1 MDGELNKQIEKR
13 RLSMRKFLS
22 MLLIL
27 VMTTSIL
34 IGCGEQNNTE
44 NSATEQVSAQENE
57 EKVQETV
64 SEKKEGKE
72 KVVVGCW
79 GNQMLD
85 TYTEYL
91 CDLFPQVEFE
101 FVLVTNSTDYYR
113 FRQDHDDMPDILT
126 VRRFALKDAVLLKD
140 YLYDLSNTEMAS
152 TYYGSY
158 LDSYTYDDGAV
169 NWLPTCA
176 EVDGIIINKTLF
188 EEYNVPIPTDYESFV
203 AACEAFEEAGIRSFV
218 SDFSADYT
226 CMEVLQ
232 GASIPMLQSIEGRK
246 WRQQYESGATQQLS
260 EEVWIPI
267 FENFFDFKEKVGLGA
282 EDAAYPNRTP
292 KDMFSEGKAAM
303 YRGTG
308 ADVITFPGRGQDK
321 VLLMPYFGQT
331 EQDNWYL
338 TYPTFQ
344 IAASNKGMDD
354 PEREKLILDIMTAM
368 VNQQGQD
375 HISYG
380 KNMVPYKKDV
390 TLELMPEMDNIK
402 PYIEQNKLYIR
413 LASNEMFR
421 ISKDVVQMILNDE
434 VKNPKEALDAFNKE
448 LAGEEPGTEIVAHID
463 TGYSNDFTPEHG
475 NQAAS
480 AIANT
485 MRVLSGADL
494 VFMQSCYVASDIYSG
509 DYSQKDL
516 GYLAKNDGGW
526 PGLMEL
532 TGDQIYTLVE
542 TTLSLTGNR
551 GAVCND
557 STLYVSSG
565 FEMDITKTDS
575 GYTLNALTI
584 DGKEMDRS
592 ASYSFLIYGERDWYM
607 TEVMKQLGISEV
619 DTTGP
624 KAEGYLMQR
633 LVEEGGQLEAPT
645 DYITLR

>member
-1 MDGELNKQIEKR
+1 MKKIACVL
-13 RLSMRKFLS
+13 LSF
-22 MLLIL
+22 
-27 VMTTSIL
+27 VMAATML
-34 IGCGEQNNTE
+34 IGCGSQSNN
-44 NSATEQVSAQENE
+44 S
-57 EKVQETV
+57 ETDT
-64 SEKKEGKE
+64 SQTGKKE
-72 KVVVGCW
+72 KVVIACW

-85 TYTEYL
+85 SYTQYL
-91 CDLFPQVEFE
+91 CDLFPEVEFE
-101 FVLVTNSTDYYR
+101 FVLATNSTDYYR
-113 FRQDHDDMPDILT
+113 FRQEHDDMPDILT

-140 YLYDLSNTEMAS
+140 YLYDLSNTKLAN

-158 LDSYTYDDGAV
+158 LDSYTYDDGTV

-188 EEYNVPIPTDYESFV
+188 DEYNVPIPTDYASFV
-203 AACEAFEEAGIRSFV
+203 AACEAFEAAGIRSFV
-218 SDFSADYT
+218 SDFAADFT

-232 GASIPMLQSIEGRK
+232 GASIPVLQSIEGRK
-246 WRQQYESGATQQLS
+246 WRQQYESGATQELS
-260 EEVWIPI
+260 EDVWLPV
-267 FENFFDFKEKVGLGA
+267 FENFFDFKEKVGLGT

-303 YRGTG
+303 FRGTG
-308 ADVITFPGRGQDK
+308 ADVITFPGRGQDE
-321 VLLMPYFGQT
+321 VLLLPYFGQT

-344 IAASNKGMDD
+344 IAASKKGMDD

-390 TLELMPEMDNIK
+390 TLELMPEMDNLK
-402 PYIEQNKLYIR
+402 PYVEDNKMYIR

-421 ISKDVVQMILNDE
+421 ISQNVVQMILNGE
-434 VKNPKEALDAFNKE
+434 VKTAKEALDAFNKE
-448 LAGEEPGTEIVAHID
+448 LAEEEPGTEIVAHID
-463 TGYSNDFTPEHG
+463 TGYSNDFTREHG

-480 AIANT
+480 VIANT
-485 MRVLSGADL
+485 IRKMSGVDL

-516 GYLAKNDGGW
+516 AYIARNDGGW

-542 TTLSLTGNR
+542 MTLSMTGNR

-575 GYTLNALTI
+575 GYTLNALTM
-584 DGKEMDRS
+584 DGKELDRN
-592 ASYSFLIYGERDWYM
+592 ATYSFLIYGDRDWYM
-607 TEVMKQLGISEV
+607 SEVMEKVGISEV
-619 DTTGP
+619 DTTGL
-624 KAEGYLMQR
+624 KVEEYLMQ
-633 LVEEGGQLEAPT
+633 LLTEQGGQLEAPT

>member
-1 MDGELNKQIEKR
+1 MKKLTC
-13 RLSMRKFLS
+13 LFLS
-22 MLLIL
+22 FLMAAAALA
-27 VMTTSIL
+27 
-34 IGCGEQNNTE
+34 GCAGQSAGSAAAGESSAPQTE
-44 NSATEQVSAQENE
+44 KTDQ
-57 EKVQETV
+57 
-64 SEKKEGKE
+64 KE
-72 KVVVGCW
+72 KVVVACW

-85 TYTEYL
+85 SYTQYL

-101 FVLVTNSTDYYR
+101 FVLATNSTDYYR

-140 YLYDLSNTEMAS
+140 YLYDLSNTELAN

-158 LDSYTYDDGAV
+158 LDSYTYDDGTV

-188 EEYNVPIPTDYESFV
+188 DEYNVPVPTDYASFV
-203 AACEAFEEAGIRSFV
+203 AACEAFEAAGIRGFV

-232 GASIPMLQSIEGRK
+232 GASIPMLQSIEGRR
-246 WRQQYESGATQQLS
+246 WRQQYESGATQELS
-260 EEVWIPI
+260 EEVWLPV
-267 FENFFDFKEKVGLGA
+267 FENFFDFADKVGLGA
-282 EDAAYPNRTP
+282 EDATYPNRTP
-292 KDMFSEGKAAM
+292 KEMFTAGTAAM
-303 YRGTG
+303 FRGTG
-308 ADVITFPGRGQDK
+308 ADVISFPGRGQDE
-321 VLLMPYFGQT
+321 VLLLPYFGQS

-354 PEREKLILDIMTAM
+354 PEREALILDIMTAM

-390 TLELMPEMDNIK
+390 TLELMPEMDNLK
-402 PYIEQNKLYIR
+402 PYVEQNKLYIR

-421 ISKDVVQMILNDE
+421 ISKDVVQMILNGE
-434 VKNPKEALDAFNKE
+434 VTTPEEALAAFNQE
-448 LAGEEPGTEIVAHID
+448 LAGEEPGTEIVARID

-480 AIANT
+480 AVANT
-485 MRVLSGADL
+485 IRALSGADL
-494 VFMQSCYVASDIYSG
+494 VFMQSCYVASDIYAG
-509 DYSQKDL
+509 EYSQKDL

-542 TTLSLTGNR
+542 TTLSMTGNR

-565 FEMDITKTDS
+565 FEMDITKTAD
-575 GYTLNALTI
+575 GYILNALTM
-584 DGKEMDRS
+584 DGKELDRNKT
-592 ASYSFLIYGERDWYM
+592 YSFLIYGERDWYM
-607 TEVMKQLGISEV
+607 SEVMEEMGVSEV
-619 DTTGP
+619 DSTGP
-624 KAEGYLMQR
+624 KAEDYLTQR
-633 LVEEGGQLEAPT
+633 LVEQGGQLEPPT
-645 DYITLR
+645 DYMILR

>member
-1 MDGELNKQIEKR
+1 MAAAALAGCAGQSAGSAAAGESSAPQTEK
-13 RLSMRKFLS
+13 
-22 MLLIL
+22 
-27 VMTTSIL
+27 TD
-34 IGCGEQNNTE
+34 Q
-44 NSATEQVSAQENE
+44 
-57 EKVQETV
+57 
-64 SEKKEGKE
+64 KE
-72 KVVVGCW
+72 KVVVACW

-85 TYTEYL
+85 SYTQYL

-101 FVLVTNSTDYYR
+101 FVLATNSTDYYR

-140 YLYDLSNTEMAS
+140 YLYDLSNTELAN

-158 LDSYTYDDGAV
+158 LDSYTYDDGTV

-188 EEYNVPIPTDYESFV
+188 DEYNVPVPTDYASFV
-203 AACEAFEEAGIRSFV
+203 AACEAFEAAGIRGFV

-232 GASIPMLQSIEGRK
+232 GASIPMLQSIEGRR
-246 WRQQYESGATQQLS
+246 WRQQYESGATQELS
-260 EEVWIPI
+260 EEVWLPV
-267 FENFFDFKEKVGLGA
+267 FENFFDFADKVGLGA
-282 EDAAYPNRTP
+282 EDATYPNRTP
-292 KDMFSEGKAAM
+292 KEMFTAGTAAM
-303 YRGTG
+303 FRGTG
-308 ADVITFPGRGQDK
+308 ADVISFPGRGQDE
-321 VLLMPYFGQT
+321 VLLLPYFGQS

-354 PEREKLILDIMTAM
+354 PEREALILDIMTAM

-390 TLELMPEMDNIK
+390 TLELMPEMDNLK
-402 PYIEQNKLYIR
+402 PYVEQNKLYIR

-421 ISKDVVQMILNDE
+421 ISKDVVQMILNGE
-434 VKNPKEALDAFNKE
+434 VTTPEEALAAFNQE
-448 LAGEEPGTEIVAHID
+448 LAGEEPGTEIVARID

-480 AIANT
+480 AVANT
-485 MRVLSGADL
+485 IRALSGADL
-494 VFMQSCYVASDIYSG
+494 VFMQSCYVASDIYAG
-509 DYSQKDL
+509 EYSQKDL

-542 TTLSLTGNR
+542 TTLSMTGNR

-565 FEMDITKTDS
+565 FEMDITKTGD
-575 GYTLNALTI
+575 GYTLNALTM
-584 DGKEMDRS
+584 DGKELDRNKT
-592 ASYSFLIYGERDWYM
+592 YSFLIYGERDWYM
-607 TEVMKQLGISEV
+607 SEVMEEMGVSEV
-619 DTTGP
+619 DSTGP
-624 KAEGYLMQR
+624 KAEDYLTQR
-633 LVEEGGQLEAPT
+633 LVEQGGQLEPPT
-645 DYITLR
+645 DYMILR

>member
-1 MDGELNKQIEKR
+1 MKKLTC
-13 RLSMRKFLS
+13 LFLS
-22 MLLIL
+22 FLMAAAALA
-27 VMTTSIL
+27 
-34 IGCGEQNNTE
+34 GCAGQSAGSAAAGESSAPQTE
-44 NSATEQVSAQENE
+44 KTDQ
-57 EKVQETV
+57 
-64 SEKKEGKE
+64 KE
-72 KVVVGCW
+72 KVVVACW

-85 TYTEYL
+85 SYTQYL

-101 FVLVTNSTDYYR
+101 FVLATNSTDYYR

-140 YLYDLSNTEMAS
+140 YLYDLSNTELAN

-158 LDSYTYDDGAV
+158 LDSYTYDDGTV

-188 EEYNVPIPTDYESFV
+188 DEYNVPVPTDYASFV
-203 AACEAFEEAGIRSFV
+203 AACEAFEAAGIRGFV

-232 GASIPMLQSIEGRK
+232 GASIPMLQSIEGRR
-246 WRQQYESGATQQLS
+246 WRQQYESGATQELS
-260 EEVWIPI
+260 EEVWLPV
-267 FENFFDFKEKVGLGA
+267 FENFFDFADKVGLGA
-282 EDAAYPNRTP
+282 EDATYPNRTP
-292 KDMFSEGKAAM
+292 KEMFTAGTAAM
-303 YRGTG
+303 FRGTG
-308 ADVITFPGRGQDK
+308 ADVISFPGRGQDE
-321 VLLMPYFGQT
+321 VLLLPYFGQS

-354 PEREKLILDIMTAM
+354 PEREALILDIMTAM

-390 TLELMPEMDNIK
+390 TLELMPEMDNLK
-402 PYIEQNKLYIR
+402 PYVEQNKLYIR

-421 ISKDVVQMILNDE
+421 ISKDVVQMILNGE
-434 VKNPKEALDAFNKE
+434 VTTPEEALAAFNQE
-448 LAGEEPGTEIVAHID
+448 LAGEEPGTEIVARID

-480 AIANT
+480 AVANT
-485 MRVLSGADL
+485 IRALSGADL
-494 VFMQSCYVASDIYSG
+494 VFMQSCYVASDIYAG
-509 DYSQKDL
+509 EYSQKDL

-542 TTLSLTGNR
+542 TTLSMTGNR

-565 FEMDITKTDS
+565 FEMDITNTGD
-575 GYTLNALTI
+575 GYTLNALTM
-584 DGKEMDRS
+584 DGKELDRNKT
-592 ASYSFLIYGERDWYM
+592 YSFLIYGERDWYM
-607 TEVMKQLGISEV
+607 SEVMEEMGVSEV
-619 DTTGP
+619 DSTGP
-624 KAEGYLMQR
+624 KAEDYLTQR
-633 LVEEGGQLEAPT
+633 LVEQGGQLEPPT
-645 DYITLR
+645 DYMILR

>member
-13 RLSMRKFLS
+13 RLSMRKLLS

-140 YLYDLSNTEMAS
+140 YLYDLSNTELAS

-188 EEYNVPIPTDYESFV
+188 EEYNVPIPKDYESFV

>member
-1 MDGELNKQIEKR
+1 MKKLTC
-13 RLSMRKFLS
+13 LFLS
-22 MLLIL
+22 FLMAAAALA
-27 VMTTSIL
+27 
-34 IGCGEQNNTE
+34 GCAGQSAGSAAAGESSAPQTE
-44 NSATEQVSAQENE
+44 KTDQ
-57 EKVQETV
+57 
-64 SEKKEGKE
+64 KE
-72 KVVVGCW
+72 KVVVACW

-85 TYTEYL
+85 SYTQYL

-101 FVLVTNSTDYYR
+101 FVLATNSTDYYR

-140 YLYDLSNTEMAS
+140 YLYDLSNTELANTS
-152 TYYGSY
+152 YGSY
-158 LDSYTYDDGAV
+158 LDSYTYDDGTV

-188 EEYNVPIPTDYESFV
+188 DEYNVPVPTDYASFV
-203 AACEAFEEAGIRSFV
+203 AACEAFEAAGIRGFV

-232 GASIPMLQSIEGRK
+232 GASIPMLQSIEGRR
-246 WRQQYESGATQQLS
+246 WRQQYESGATQELS
-260 EEVWIPI
+260 EEVWLPV
-267 FENFFDFKEKVGLGA
+267 FENFFDFADKVGLGA
-282 EDAAYPNRTP
+282 EDATYPNRTP
-292 KDMFSEGKAAM
+292 KEMFTAGTAAM
-303 YRGTG
+303 FRGTG
-308 ADVITFPGRGQDK
+308 ADVVSFPGRGQDE
-321 VLLMPYFGQT
+321 VLLLPYFGQS

-354 PEREKLILDIMTAM
+354 PEREALILDIMTAM

-390 TLELMPEMDNIK
+390 TLELMPEMDNLK
-402 PYIEQNKLYIR
+402 PYVEQNKLYIR

-421 ISKDVVQMILNDE
+421 ISKDVVQMILNGE
-434 VKNPKEALDAFNKE
+434 VTTPEEALAAFNQE
-448 LAGEEPGTEIVAHID
+448 LAGEEPGTEIVARID

-480 AIANT
+480 AVANT
-485 MRVLSGADL
+485 IRALSGADL
-494 VFMQSCYVASDIYSG
+494 VFMQSCYVASDIYAG
-509 DYSQKDL
+509 EYSQKDL

-542 TTLSLTGNR
+542 TTLSMTGNR

-565 FEMDITKTDS
+565 FEMDITKTGD
-575 GYTLNALTI
+575 GYTLNALTM
-584 DGKEMDRS
+584 DGKELDRNKT
-592 ASYSFLIYGERDWYM
+592 YSFLIYGERDWYM
-607 TEVMKQLGISEV
+607 SEVMEEMGVSEV
-619 DTTGP
+619 DSTGP
-624 KAEGYLMQR
+624 KAEDYLTQR
-633 LVEEGGQLEAPT
+633 LVEQGGQLEPPT
-645 DYITLR
+645 DYMILR

>member
-1 MDGELNKQIEKR
+1 
-13 RLSMRKFLS
+13 MRKLLS

-27 VMTTSIL
+27 VMTTSTL

-101 FVLVTNSTDYYR
+101 FVLATNSTDYYR

-126 VRRFALKDAVLLKD
+126 VRRFALKDAILLKD

-434 VKNPKEALDAFNKE
+434 VKNPKEAVDAFNKE

-592 ASYSFLIYGERDWYM
+592 ASYSFLVYGDRDWYM

>member
-13 RLSMRKFLS
+13 ILPMRKLLS

-27 VMTTSIL
+27 VMTTTIL

-140 YLYDLSNTEMAS
+140 YLYDLSNTELAS

>member
-1 MDGELNKQIEKR
+1 MKKR
-13 RLSMRKFLS
+13 LTLLLAVAMAAT
-22 MLLIL
+22 ML
-27 VMTTSIL
+27 T
-34 IGCGEQNNTE
+34 GCAGQNANHGTAGE
-44 NSATEQVSAQENE
+44 NSTPQTE
-57 EKVQETV
+57 K
-64 SEKKEGKE
+64 KE
-72 KVVVGCW
+72 KVVVACW

-85 TYTEYL
+85 SYTQYL
-91 CDLFPQVEFE
+91 CDLFPEVEFE
-101 FVLVTNSTDYYR
+101 FVLATNSTDYYR
-113 FRQDHDDMPDILT
+113 FRADHDDMPDILT

-140 YLYDLSNTEMAS
+140 YLYDLSNTELAN

-158 LDSYTYDDGAV
+158 LNSYTYDDGTV

-176 EVDGIIINKTLF
+176 EVDSFIINKTLF
-188 EEYNVPIPTDYESFV
+188 DEYNVPIPTDYESFI
-203 AACEAFEEAGIRSFV
+203 AACEAFEAVGIRGYV
-218 SDFSADYT
+218 SDFAADYT

-232 GASIPMLQSIEGRK
+232 GVSIPVLQSIEGRK
-246 WRQQYESGATQQLS
+246 WRQQYESGAPNQLS
-260 EEVWIPI
+260 EEVWLPV
-267 FENFFDFKEKVGLGA
+267 FENFFKFKEKVGLGA

-292 KDMFSEGKAAM
+292 KEMFSKGKAAM
-303 YRGTG
+303 FRGTG
-308 ADVITFPGRGQDK
+308 ADVITFPGRGQDE

-390 TLELMPEMDNIK
+390 TLELMPEMDNLK
-402 PYIEQNKLYIR
+402 PYVEQNKLYIR
-413 LASNEMFR
+413 LASNEIFR

-434 VKNPKEALDAFNKE
+434 VTTPQEALAAFNRE

-463 TGYSNDFTPEHG
+463 TYYSNDFTPEHG

-480 AIANT
+480 AVANT
-485 MRVLSGADL
+485 IRKLSGYDL
-494 VFMQSCYVASDIYSG
+494 VFIQGCYVASDIYAG

-516 GYLAKNDGGW
+516 AYIAKNSGN

-532 TGDQIYTLVE
+532 TGEQVYAFVE
-542 TTLSLTGNR
+542 TTLSLTDGR

-584 DGKEMDRS
+584 DGKEMDRNKT
-592 ASYSFLIYGERDWYM
+592 YSFMAYGDVNWYLNLV
-607 TEVMKQLGISEV
+607 TEKLGISEV

-624 KAEGYLMQR
+624 RMPEYLTQR

-645 DYITLR
+645 DYIILR

>member
-1 MDGELNKQIEKR
+1 MK
-13 RLSMRKFLS
+13 KFACLF
-22 MLLIL
+22 LAI
-27 VMTTSIL
+27 VMTITMLS
-34 IGCGEQNNTE
+34 GCAGQEAKPSAEPAPQSSDQ
-44 NSATEQVSAQENE
+44 NSAAQTRE
-57 EKVQETV
+57 
-64 SEKKEGKE
+64 KE
-72 KVVVGCW
+72 KVVVACW

-85 TYTEYL
+85 GYAPYL

-113 FRQDHDDMPDILT
+113 FRADHDDMPDILT

-140 YLYDLSNTEMAS
+140 YLYDLSNTELAA

-158 LDSYTYDDGAV
+158 LDSYTYDDGSV

-188 EEYNVPIPTDYESFV
+188 DEYNVPVPTDY
-203 AACEAFEEAGIRSFV
+203 
-218 SDFSADYT
+218 
-226 CMEVLQ
+226 
-232 GASIPMLQSIEGRK
+232 
-246 WRQQYESGATQQLS
+246 AT
-260 EEVWIPI
+260 
-267 FENFFDFKEKVGLGA
+267 
-282 EDAAYPNRTP
+282 YPNRTP
-292 KDMFSEGKAAM
+292 KDMFSAGEAAM
-303 YRGTG
+303 FRGTG
-308 ADVITFPGRGQDK
+308 ADVITFPGRGQDE

-344 IAASNKGMDD
+344 IAASNKGMDN

-368 VNQQGQD
+368 VNQEGQD

-390 TLELMPEMDNIK
+390 TLELMPQMDNLK
-402 PYIEQNKLYIR
+402 PYVEKNKLYIR

-421 ISKDVVQMILNDE
+421 ISKDVVQMILKDE
-434 VKNPKEALDAFNKE
+434 VTTPQEALTAFNKE

-463 TGYSNDFTPEHG
+463 TYYPNEFTPEHG

-485 MRVLSGADL
+485 MRKLSGVDL
-494 VFMQSCYVASDIYSG
+494 VFMQACYVASDIYTG

-516 GYLAKNDGGW
+516 AYIAKNDGGW

-542 TTLSLTGNR
+542 TTLAMTGNR

-565 FEMDITKTDS
+565 FEMDITKTED
-575 GYTLNALTI
+575 GYTLNALTME
-584 DGKEMDRS
+584 GKELDRS
-592 ASYSFLIYGERDWYM
+592 ATYSFLIYGDRDWYM
-607 TEVMKQLGISEV
+607 SEVMERMGVSEV

-624 KAEGYLMQR
+624 KAEGYLMQS
-633 LVEEGGQLEAPT
+633 LVEQGTQLEAPT

>member
-1 MDGELNKQIEKR
+1 MKKLVCVL
-13 RLSMRKFLS
+13 LSLVLTAS
-22 MLLIL
+22 ML
-27 VMTTSIL
+27 T
-34 IGCGEQNNTE
+34 GCGSQPEKGEQTG
-44 NSATEQVSAQENE
+44 
-57 EKVQETV
+57 EKVEV
-64 SEKKEGKE
+64 A
-72 KVVVGCW
+72 CW

-85 TYTEYL
+85 SYSQYL
-91 CDLFPQVEFE
+91 CEQFPDVEFE
-101 FVLVTNSTDYYR
+101 FVLATNSTDYYR

-140 YLYDLSNTEMAS
+140 YLYDLSNTELAN

-158 LDSYTYDDGAV
+158 LDSYTYDDGSV

-176 EVDGIIINKTLF
+176 EVDGLIINKTLF
-188 EEYNVPIPTDYESFV
+188 DEYNVPVPTDYNSFA
-203 AACEAFEEAGIRSFV
+203 AACQAFEAAGIRGFV

-246 WRQQYESGATQQLS
+246 WRQQYESGATNELS
-260 EEVWIPI
+260 EEVWIPV
-267 FENFFDFKEKVGLGA
+267 FENFFAFAEKTGLGE
-282 EDAAYPNRTP
+282 EDAEYPNRTP
-292 KDMFSEGKAAM
+292 KEMFTEGKAAM

-308 ADVITFPGRGQDK
+308 ADIISFPGRGEDE
-321 VLLMPYFGQT
+321 VLLMPYFGQK

-344 IAASNKGMDD
+344 VAASKKGMDD
-354 PEREKLILDIMTAM
+354 PDREKLILDIMDAM

-390 TLELMPEMDNIK
+390 TLELMPEMDNLK
-402 PYIEQNKLYIR
+402 PYVEQNKLYIR
-413 LASNEMFR
+413 LASNDMFR
-421 ISKDVVQMILNDE
+421 ISKDVVQMILKGE
-434 VKNPKEALDAFNKE
+434 IGTPQEALAAFNEE

-463 TGYSNDFTPEHG
+463 TAYSNDFNPEYG

-480 AIANT
+480 AVANT
-485 MRVLSGADL
+485 MRALSGADL
-494 VFMQSCYVASDIYSG
+494 VFMQACYVASDIYEG

-516 GYLAKNDGGW
+516 EYIAKNDGGW
-526 PGLMEL
+526 PGLMEV
-532 TGDQIYTLVE
+532 TGDQIYDLVE

-565 FEMDITKTDS
+565 FEMDITKKD
-575 GYTLNALTI
+575 GKYTLNALTI
-584 DGKEMDRS
+584 DGKELDRS
-592 ASYSFLIYGERDWYM
+592 KTYSFLIYGERDWYM
-607 TEVMKQLGISEV
+607 SEVMERIGVAEADS
-619 DTTGP
+619 TGP
-624 KAEGYLMQR
+624 KAEQYLMQR

-645 DYITLR
+645 DYITLH

>member
-1 MDGELNKQIEKR
+1 MKKL
-13 RLSMRKFLS
+13 LSLLLAVVMAAS
-22 MLLIL
+22 ML
-27 VMTTSIL
+27 S
-34 IGCGEQNNTE
+34 GCAGREAKPTAEPAAQ
-44 NSATEQVSAQENE
+44 SSAQDGTAQTGE
-57 EKVQETV
+57 
-64 SEKKEGKE
+64 KE
-72 KVVVGCW
+72 KVVVACW

-85 TYTEYL
+85 GYAPYL
-91 CDLFPQVEFE
+91 RDLFPQVEFE
-101 FVLVTNSTDYYR
+101 FVLATNSTDYYR
-113 FRQDHDDMPDILT
+113 FRADHDDMPDILT

-140 YLYDLSNTEMAS
+140 YLYDLSNTELAA

-158 LDSYTYDDGAV
+158 LDSYTYDDGSV

-188 EEYNVPIPTDYESFV
+188 DEYNVPVPTDYASFV
-203 AACEAFEEAGIRSFV
+203 AACEAFEAVGIRSFV
-218 SDFSADYT
+218 SDFAADYT

-232 GASIPMLQSIEGRK
+232 GASIPVLQSIEGRK
-246 WRQQYESGATQQLS
+246 WRQQYESGATHELS
-260 EEVWIPI
+260 EEVWLPI
-267 FENFFDFKEKVGLGA
+267 FENFFDFKEKAGLGE

-303 YRGTG
+303 FRGTG
-308 ADVITFPGRGQDK
+308 ADVITFPGRGEDE

-368 VNQQGQD
+368 VNQEGQD

-390 TLELMPEMDNIK
+390 TLELMPQMDNLK
-402 PYIEQNKLYIR
+402 PYVEQNKLYIR

-421 ISKDVVQMILNDE
+421 ISKDVVQMILNGD
-434 VKNPKEALDAFNKE
+434 VTTPQEALTAFNKE

-485 MRVLSGADL
+485 MRKLSGVDL
-494 VFMQSCYVASDIYSG
+494 VFMQACYVANDIYAG

-516 GYLAKNDGGW
+516 AYIAKNDGGW

-542 TTLSLTGNR
+542 TTLSMTGNR

-565 FEMDITKTDS
+565 FEMDITKTGT
-575 GYTLNALTI
+575 GYTLNALTME
-584 DGKEMDRS
+584 GKELDRS
-592 ASYSFLIYGERDWYM
+592 ATYSFLIYGDRDWYM
-607 TEVMKQLGISEV
+607 STVMEEMGVSEV
-619 DTTGP
+619 DTSGP
-624 KAEGYLMQR
+624 KAEEYLMQR
-633 LVEEGGQLEAPT
+633 LGEQGGQLEAPT
-645 DYITLR
+645 DYIILR

>member
-1 MDGELNKQIEKR
+1 MKKR
-13 RLSMRKFLS
+13 TCLFLS
-22 MLLIL
+22 FLMAAAALA
-27 VMTTSIL
+27 
-34 IGCGEQNNTE
+34 GCAGQSAGSAAAGESSVPQTE
-44 NSATEQVSAQENE
+44 KTDQ
-57 EKVQETV
+57 
-64 SEKKEGKE
+64 KE
-72 KVVVGCW
+72 KVVVACW

-85 TYTEYL
+85 SYTQYL

-101 FVLVTNSTDYYR
+101 FVLATNSTDYYR

-140 YLYDLSNTEMAS
+140 YLYDLSNTELAN

-158 LDSYTYDDGAV
+158 LDSYTYDDGTV

-188 EEYNVPIPTDYESFV
+188 DEYNVPVPTDYASFV
-203 AACEAFEEAGIRSFV
+203 AACEAFEAAGIRGFV

-232 GASIPMLQSIEGRK
+232 GASIPMLQSIEGRR
-246 WRQQYESGATQQLS
+246 WRQQYESGATQELS
-260 EEVWIPI
+260 EEVWLPV
-267 FENFFDFKEKVGLGA
+267 FENFFDFADKVGLGA
-282 EDAAYPNRTP
+282 EDATYPNRTP
-292 KDMFSEGKAAM
+292 KEMFTAGTAAM
-303 YRGTG
+303 FRGTG
-308 ADVITFPGRGQDK
+308 ADVISFPGRGQDE
-321 VLLMPYFGQT
+321 VLLLPYFGQS

-354 PEREKLILDIMTAM
+354 PEREALILDIMTAM

-390 TLELMPEMDNIK
+390 TLELMPEMDNLK
-402 PYIEQNKLYIR
+402 PYVEQNKLYIR

-421 ISKDVVQMILNDE
+421 ISKDVVQMILNGE
-434 VKNPKEALDAFNKE
+434 VTTPEEALAAFNQE
-448 LAGEEPGTEIVAHID
+448 LAGEEPGTEIVARID

-480 AIANT
+480 AVANT
-485 MRVLSGADL
+485 IRALSGADL
-494 VFMQSCYVASDIYSG
+494 VFMQSCYVASDIYAG
-509 DYSQKDL
+509 EYSQKDL

-542 TTLSLTGNR
+542 TTLSMTGNR

-565 FEMDITKTDS
+565 FEMDITKTGD
-575 GYTLNALTI
+575 GYTLNALTM
-584 DGKEMDRS
+584 DGKELDRNKT
-592 ASYSFLIYGERDWYM
+592 YSFLIYGERDWYM
-607 TEVMKQLGISEV
+607 SEVMEEMGVSEV
-619 DTTGP
+619 DSTGP
-624 KAEGYLMQR
+624 KAEDYLTQR
-633 LVEEGGQLEAPT
+633 LVEQGGQLEPPT
-645 DYITLR
+645 DYMILR

>member
-1 MDGELNKQIEKR
+1 
-13 RLSMRKFLS
+13 MRKLLS

-140 YLYDLSNTEMAS
+140 YLYDLSNTELAS

-188 EEYNVPIPTDYESFV
+188 EEYNVPIPTDYKSFV

>member
-1 MDGELNKQIEKR
+1 MLSIFKHILSGRRIVKR
-13 RLSMRKFLS
+13 ITCFLLS
-22 MLLIL
+22 L
-27 VMTTSIL
+27 VMAATML
-34 IGCGEQNNTE
+34 VGCGNQSTNGGTAGE
-44 NSATEQVSAQENE
+44 NSTPQA
-57 EKVQETV
+57 EK
-64 SEKKEGKE
+64 KE
-72 KVVVGCW
+72 KVVVACW

-85 TYTEYL
+85 SYTQYL

-101 FVLVTNSTDYYR
+101 FVLATNSTDYYR

-140 YLYDLSNTEMAS
+140 YLYDLSNTELAN

-158 LDSYTYDDGAV
+158 LDSYTYDDGSV

-188 EEYNVPIPTDYESFV
+188 DEYNVPIPTDYESFI
-203 AACEAFEEAGIRSFV
+203 AACEAFEAVGIRSFV

-232 GASIPMLQSIEGRK
+232 GASIPLLQSIEGRK
-246 WRQQYESGATQQLS
+246 WRQQYEGGAIREFS
-260 EEVWIPI
+260 EEVWLPV
-267 FENFFDFKEKVGLGA
+267 FENFFDFREKVGLGA
-282 EDAAYPNRTP
+282 EDASYPNRTP
-292 KDMFSEGKAAM
+292 KEMFSEGTAAM
-303 YRGTG
+303 FRGTG
-308 ADVITFPGRGQDK
+308 ADVISFPGRGQDE
-321 VLLMPYFGQT
+321 VLLLPYFGQT
-331 EQDNWYL
+331 EQDSWYL
-338 TYPTFQ
+338 TYPAFQ
-344 IAASNKGMDD
+344 IAAADRGMDD

-390 TLELMPEMDNIK
+390 TLELMPEMDNLK
-402 PYIEQNKLYIR
+402 PYVDQNKLYIR

-434 VKNPKEALDAFNKE
+434 VRTPKEALDAFNKE
-448 LAGEEPGTEIVAHID
+448 LAGEEPGTEIVAHIG

-485 MRVLSGADL
+485 IRALSGADL

-509 DYSQKDL
+509 DYSRNDL
-516 GYLAKNDGGW
+516 AYLAKNDGGW

-542 TTLSLTGNR
+542 VTLSMTGNR

-565 FEMDITKTDS
+565 FEMDITKDDG
-575 GYTLNALTI
+575 GYTLNALTMN
-584 DGKEMDRS
+584 GRELDRS
-592 ASYSFLIYGERDWYM
+592 ASYSFLIYGDRDWYM
-607 TEVMKQLGISEV
+607 SKIMEEMGISKV

-624 KAEGYLMQR
+624 KAEEYLMQSI
-633 LVEEGGQLEAPT
+633 VEQGGQLEAPS
-645 DYITLR
+645 DYIILR

>member
-1 MDGELNKQIEKR
+1 MKKL
-13 RLSMRKFLS
+13 LSLLLALVLAATTLS
-22 MLLIL
+22 
-27 VMTTSIL
+27 
-34 IGCGEQNNTE
+34 GCGSSGASGA
-44 NSATEQVSAQENE
+44 NSAPQTE
-57 EKVQETV
+57 K
-64 SEKKEGKE
+64 KE
-72 KVVVGCW
+72 KVVIACW

-85 TYTEYL
+85 GYAPYL
-91 CDLFPQVEFE
+91 RDLFPQVEFE

-113 FRQDHDDMPDILT
+113 FRADHDDMPDILT

-140 YLYDLSNTEMAS
+140 YLYDLSNTGLAS

-158 LDSYTYDDGAV
+158 LDSYTYDDGSV

-188 EEYNVPIPTDYESFV
+188 DEYNVPVPTDYASFV
-203 AACEAFEEAGIRSFV
+203 AACEAFEAVGIRSFV
-218 SDFSADYT
+218 SDFAADYT

-232 GASIPMLQSIEGRK
+232 GASIPVLQSIEGRK
-246 WRQQYESGATQQLS
+246 WRQQYESGATHELS
-260 EEVWIPI
+260 AQVWLPI

-282 EDAAYPNRTP
+282 EDATYPNRTP
-292 KDMFSEGKAAM
+292 KDMFSAGEAAM
-303 YRGTG
+303 FRGTG
-308 ADVITFPGRGQDK
+308 ADVITFPGRGEDE
-321 VLLMPYFGQT
+321 VLLLPYFGQT

-390 TLELMPEMDNIK
+390 TLQLMPQMDNLK
-402 PYIEQNKLYIR
+402 PYVEQNKLYIR

-421 ISKDVVQMILNDE
+421 ISKDVVQMILKGE
-434 VKNPKEALDAFNKE
+434 VATPQEALAAFNKE

-485 MRVLSGADL
+485 MRKLSGVDL
-494 VFMQSCYVASDIYSG
+494 VFMQACYVASDIYAG

-542 TTLSLTGNR
+542 ATLSMTGNR

-565 FEMDITKTDS
+565 FEMDITKTGT
-575 GYTLNALTI
+575 GYTLNALTME
-584 DGKEMDRS
+584 GKELDRNKT
-592 ASYSFLIYGERDWYM
+592 YSFLIYGERDWYM
-607 TEVMKQLGISEV
+607 SKVMEQMGVSEV
-619 DTTGP
+619 DTTGL
-624 KAEGYLMQR
+624 KAEQYLTQC
-633 LVEEGGQLEAPT
+633 LVEQGTQLEAPT

>member
-1 MDGELNKQIEKR
+1 MKKLTC
-13 RLSMRKFLS
+13 LFLS
-22 MLLIL
+22 FLMAAAALA
-27 VMTTSIL
+27 
-34 IGCGEQNNTE
+34 GCAGQSAGSAAAGE
-44 NSATEQVSAQENE
+44 NSASQTEKTDQ
-57 EKVQETV
+57 
-64 SEKKEGKE
+64 KE
-72 KVVVGCW
+72 KVVVACW

-85 TYTEYL
+85 SYTQYL

-101 FVLVTNSTDYYR
+101 FVLATNSTDYYR

-140 YLYDLSNTEMAS
+140 YLYDLSNTELAN

-158 LDSYTYDDGAV
+158 LDSYTYDDGTV

-188 EEYNVPIPTDYESFV
+188 DEYNVPVPTDYASFV
-203 AACEAFEEAGIRSFV
+203 AACEAFEAAGIRGFV

-232 GASIPMLQSIEGRK
+232 GASIPMLQSIEGRR
-246 WRQQYESGATQQLS
+246 WRQQYESGATQELS
-260 EEVWIPI
+260 EEVWLPV
-267 FENFFDFKEKVGLGA
+267 FENFFDFADKVGLGA
-282 EDAAYPNRTP
+282 EDATYPNRTP
-292 KDMFSEGKAAM
+292 KEMFTAGTAAM
-303 YRGTG
+303 FRGTG
-308 ADVITFPGRGQDK
+308 ADVISFPGRGQDE
-321 VLLMPYFGQT
+321 VLLLPYFGQS

-354 PEREKLILDIMTAM
+354 PEREALILDIMTAM

-390 TLELMPEMDNIK
+390 TLELMPEMDNLK
-402 PYIEQNKLYIR
+402 PYVEQNKLYIR

-421 ISKDVVQMILNDE
+421 ISKDVVQMILNGE
-434 VKNPKEALDAFNKE
+434 VTTPEEALAAFNQE
-448 LAGEEPGTEIVAHID
+448 LAGEEPGTEIVARID

-480 AIANT
+480 AVANT
-485 MRVLSGADL
+485 IRALSGADL
-494 VFMQSCYVASDIYSG
+494 VFMQSCYVASDIYAG
-509 DYSQKDL
+509 EYSQKDL

-542 TTLSLTGNR
+542 TTLSMTGNR

-565 FEMDITKTDS
+565 FEMDITKTGD
-575 GYTLNALTI
+575 GYTLNALTM
-584 DGKEMDRS
+584 DGKELDRNKT
-592 ASYSFLIYGERDWYM
+592 YSFLIYGERDWYM
-607 TEVMKQLGISEV
+607 SEVMEEMGVSEV
-619 DTTGP
+619 DSTGP
-624 KAEGYLMQR
+624 KAEDYLTQR
-633 LVEEGGQLEAPT
+633 LVEQGGQLEPPT
-645 DYITLR
+645 DYMILR

>member
-1 MDGELNKQIEKR
+1 MKKLTC
-13 RLSMRKFLS
+13 LFLS
-22 MLLIL
+22 LLMAAAAL
-27 VMTTSIL
+27 A
-34 IGCGEQNNTE
+34 GCAGQSAGSAAAGESSAPQTE
-44 NSATEQVSAQENE
+44 KTDQ
-57 EKVQETV
+57 
-64 SEKKEGKE
+64 KE
-72 KVVVGCW
+72 KVVVACW

-85 TYTEYL
+85 SYTQYL

-101 FVLVTNSTDYYR
+101 FVLATNSTDYYR

-140 YLYDLSNTEMAS
+140 YLYDLSNTELAN

-158 LDSYTYDDGAV
+158 LDSYTYDDGTV

-188 EEYNVPIPTDYESFV
+188 DEYNVPVPTDYASFV
-203 AACEAFEEAGIRSFV
+203 AACEAFEAAGIRGFV

-232 GASIPMLQSIEGRK
+232 GASIPMLQSIEGRR
-246 WRQQYESGATQQLS
+246 WRQQYESGATQELS
-260 EEVWIPI
+260 EEVWLPV
-267 FENFFDFKEKVGLGA
+267 FENFFDFADKVGLGA

-292 KDMFSEGKAAM
+292 KEMFTAGTAAM
-303 YRGTG
+303 FRGTG
-308 ADVITFPGRGQDK
+308 ADVISFPGRGQDE
-321 VLLMPYFGQT
+321 VLLLPYFGQS

-354 PEREKLILDIMTAM
+354 PEREALILDIMTAM

-390 TLELMPEMDNIK
+390 TLELMPEMDNLK
-402 PYIEQNKLYIR
+402 PYVEQNKLYIR
-413 LASNEMFR
+413 LASNEVFR
-421 ISKDVVQMILNDE
+421 ISKDVVQMILNGE
-434 VKNPKEALDAFNKE
+434 VTTPEEALAAFNQE
-448 LAGEEPGTEIVAHID
+448 LAGEEPGTEIVARID

-480 AIANT
+480 AVANT
-485 MRVLSGADL
+485 IRALSGADL
-494 VFMQSCYVASDIYSG
+494 VFMQSCYVASDIYAG
-509 DYSQKDL
+509 EYSQKDL

-542 TTLSLTGNR
+542 TTLSMTGNR

-565 FEMDITKTDS
+565 FEMDITKTGD
-575 GYTLNALTI
+575 GYTLNALTM
-584 DGKEMDRS
+584 DGKELDRNKT
-592 ASYSFLIYGERDWYM
+592 YSFLIYGDRDWYM
-607 TEVMKQLGISEV
+607 SEVMEEMGVSEV
-619 DTTGP
+619 DSTGP
-624 KAEGYLMQR
+624 KAEDYLTQR
-633 LVEEGGQLEAPT
+633 LVEQGGQLEPPT
-645 DYITLR
+645 DYMILR

>member
-1 MDGELNKQIEKR
+1 MKR
-13 RLSMRKFLS
+13 ITCFLLS
-22 MLLIL
+22 L
-27 VMTTSIL
+27 VMAATML
-34 IGCGEQNNTE
+34 VGCGNQSTNGGTAGE
-44 NSATEQVSAQENE
+44 NSTSRA
-57 EKVQETV
+57 EK
-64 SEKKEGKE
+64 KE
-72 KVVVGCW
+72 KVVVACW

-85 TYTEYL
+85 SYTQYL

-101 FVLVTNSTDYYR
+101 FVLATNSTDYYR

-140 YLYDLSNTEMAS
+140 YLYDLSNTELAN

-158 LDSYTYDDGAV
+158 LDSYTYDDGSV

-188 EEYNVPIPTDYESFV
+188 DEYNVPIPTDYESFI
-203 AACEAFEEAGIRSFV
+203 AACEAFEAVGIRSFV

-232 GASIPMLQSIEGRK
+232 GASIPLLQSIEGRK
-246 WRQQYESGATQQLS
+246 WRQQYEGGAIREFS
-260 EEVWIPI
+260 EEVWLPV
-267 FENFFDFKEKVGLGA
+267 FENFFDFREKVGLGA
-282 EDAAYPNRTP
+282 EDASYPNRTP
-292 KDMFSEGKAAM
+292 KEMFSEGTAAM
-303 YRGTG
+303 FRGTG
-308 ADVITFPGRGQDK
+308 ADVISFPGRGQDE
-321 VLLMPYFGQT
+321 VLLLPYFGQT
-331 EQDNWYL
+331 EQDSWYL
-338 TYPTFQ
+338 TYPAFQ
-344 IAASNKGMDD
+344 IAAADRGMDD

-380 KNMVPYKKDV
+380 KNMVPYKKDE
-390 TLELMPEMDNIK
+390 TLELMPEMDNLK
-402 PYIEQNKLYIR
+402 PYVDQNKLYIR

-434 VKNPKEALDAFNKE
+434 VRTPKEALDAFNKE
-448 LAGEEPGTEIVAHID
+448 LAGEEPGTEIVAHIG

-485 MRVLSGADL
+485 IRALSGADL

-509 DYSQKDL
+509 DYSRNDL
-516 GYLAKNDGGW
+516 AYLAKNDGGW

-542 TTLSLTGNR
+542 VTLSMTGNR

-565 FEMDITKTDS
+565 FEMDITKDDG
-575 GYTLNALTI
+575 GYTLNALTMN
-584 DGKEMDRS
+584 GRELDRS
-592 ASYSFLIYGERDWYM
+592 ASYSFLIYGDRDWYM
-607 TEVMKQLGISEV
+607 SKIMEEMGISKV

-624 KAEGYLMQR
+624 KAEEYLMQR
-633 LVEEGGQLEAPT
+633 IVEQGGQLEAPS
-645 DYITLR
+645 DYIILR

>member
-1 MDGELNKQIEKR
+1 
-13 RLSMRKFLS
+13 MRKFLS

-542 TTLSLTGNR
+542 TTLSLNGNR

-575 GYTLNALTI
+575 GYTLNALTM
-584 DGKEMDRS
+584 DGKELDRD
-592 ASYSFLIYGERDWYM
+592 ATYSFLIYGERDWYM
-607 TEVMKQLGISEV
+607 STVMEEMGISEV
-619 DTTGP
+619 DTTGL
-624 KAEGYLMQR
+624 KAEGYLVQC
-633 LVEEGGQLEAPT
+633 LVEQGGQLEAPT

>member
-1 MDGELNKQIEKR
+1 
-13 RLSMRKFLS
+13 MRKLLS

-27 VMTTSIL
+27 VMTTSTL

-101 FVLVTNSTDYYR
+101 FVLATNSTDYYR

-126 VRRFALKDAVLLKD
+126 VRRFALKDAILLKD

-434 VKNPKEALDAFNKE
+434 VKNPKEAVDAFNKE

-565 FEMDITKTDS
+565 FEMDVTKTDS

-592 ASYSFLIYGERDWYM
+592 ASYSFLVYGDRDWYM

>member
-1 MDGELNKQIEKR
+1 
-13 RLSMRKFLS
+13 MRKWICAA
-22 MLLIL
+22 LLL
-27 VMTTSIL
+27 AVTALLLT
-34 IGCGEQNNTE
+34 GCGRQ
-44 NSATEQVSAQENE
+44 A
-57 EKVQETV
+57 
-64 SEKKEGKE
+64 SEPKAGTPAEPKAGTKAEAKER
-72 KVVVGCW
+72 VVVACW

-85 TYTEYL
+85 SYTQYL

-101 FVLVTNSTDYYR
+101 FVLATNSTDYFR

-140 YLYDLSNTEMAS
+140 YLYDLSNTELAA
-152 TYYGSY
+152 TYFGSY
-158 LDSYTYDDGAV
+158 LDSYTYDDGSV

-188 EEYNVPIPTDYESFV
+188 DEYNVPVPTDYASFA
-203 AACEAFEEAGIRSFV
+203 AACEAFEAVGIRSFV

-232 GASIPMLQSIEGRK
+232 GASIPVLQSIEGRK
-246 WRQQYESGATQQLS
+246 WRQQYESGATHALS
-260 EEVWIPI
+260 EKVWLPV
-267 FENFFDFKEKVGLGA
+267 FEQFFDFKEKVGLGA

-292 KDMFSEGKAAM
+292 KELFSEGKAAM
-303 YRGTG
+303 FRGTG
-308 ADVITFPGRGQDK
+308 ADVITYPGRGQDE
-321 VLLMPYFGQT
+321 VLLVPYFGQT
-331 EQDNWYL
+331 ERDNWYL

-344 IAASNKGMDD
+344 IAASKKGMDN

-390 TLELMPEMDNIK
+390 TLELMPEMDNLK
-402 PYIEQNKLYIR
+402 PYVEQNKLYIR

-421 ISKDVVQMILNDE
+421 ISKDVVQMILKGE
-434 VKNPKEALDAFNKE
+434 VNTPKEALDAFNRE
-448 LAGEEPGTEIVAHID
+448 LAGEEPGTELAAHVD
-463 TGYSNDFTPEHG
+463 TAYSNEFNPEHG

-480 AIANT
+480 AVVNT
-485 MRVLSGADL
+485 MRSIYGVDL
-494 VFMQSCYVASDIYSG
+494 AFMQACYAASDIYSG
-509 DYSQKDL
+509 DYSLKDL

-532 TGDQIYTLVE
+532 TGEQIYTLVE
-542 TTLSLTGNR
+542 TTLSMTNNR

-565 FEMDITKTDS
+565 FEMDITRTDK
-575 GYTLNALTI
+575 GYQLNALTI
-584 DGKEMDRS
+584 DGKALDRS
-592 ASYSFLIYGERDWYM
+592 AAYSFLIYGDRDWYM
-607 TEVMKQLGISEV
+607 TTVMDEMGVSQV
-619 DTTGP
+619 DITGP
-624 KAEGYLMQR
+624 KAEACLVKR
-633 LVEEGGQLEAPT
+633 LVEDGGQIEAPT

>member
-1 MDGELNKQIEKR
+1 MK
-13 RLSMRKFLS
+13 KFACLF
-22 MLLIL
+22 LAI
-27 VMTTSIL
+27 VMTVTMLS
-34 IGCGEQNNTE
+34 GCTGQEAQP
-44 NSATEQVSAQENE
+44 SAKSAPQGSAQNGTA
-57 EKVQETV
+57 QT
-64 SEKKEGKE
+64 GDKE
-72 KVVVGCW
+72 KVVIACW

-85 TYTEYL
+85 TYTRYL

-101 FVLVTNSTDYYR
+101 FVLATNSTDYYR
-113 FRQDHDDMPDILT
+113 FRADHDDMPDILT

-140 YLYDLSNTEMAS
+140 FLYDLSNTELAS

-158 LDSYTYDDGAV
+158 LDSYTYDDGSV

-188 EEYNVPIPTDYESFV
+188 NEYNVPVPTDYASFA
-203 AACEAFEEAGIRSFV
+203 AACQAFEAVGIRSFV

-232 GASIPMLQSIEGRK
+232 GASIPELQSLEGRK
-246 WRQQYESGATQQLS
+246 WRQQYESSGTHALS
-260 EEVWIPI
+260 EEVWLPI
-267 FENFFDFKEKVGLGA
+267 FENFFDFMEKTNLGA
-282 EDAAYPNRTP
+282 EDATYPNRTP
-292 KDMFSEGKAAM
+292 KEMFSEGKAAM
-303 YRGTG
+303 FRGTG
-308 ADVITFPGRGQDK
+308 ADVISFPGRGQDE
-321 VLLMPYFGQT
+321 VLLLPYFGQT

-354 PEREKLILDIMTAM
+354 PAREKLILDIMTAM

-390 TLELMPEMDNIK
+390 TLELMPQMDNLK
-402 PYIEQNKLYIR
+402 PYVEQNKLYIR

-421 ISKDVVQMILNDE
+421 ISRDVVQLILNGE
-434 VKNPKEALDAFNKE
+434 VTTAKEALDAFNKE

-463 TGYSNDFTPEHG
+463 TSYSNDFTPEHG

-480 AIANT
+480 SIANT
-485 MRVLSGADL
+485 MRKLSGVDL
-494 VFMQSCYVASDIYSG
+494 LFMQACYVASDIYAG
-509 DYSQKDL
+509 DYAQKDL
-516 GYLAKNDGGW
+516 GYFAKNDGGW

-542 TTLSLTGNR
+542 TTLSMTGNR

-565 FEMDITKTDS
+565 FEMDMTKTDT
-575 GYTLNALTI
+575 GYTLNALTME
-584 DGKEMDRS
+584 GKELDRNKT
-592 ASYSFLIYGERDWYM
+592 YSFLIYGDRDWYM
-607 TEVMKQLGISEV
+607 TEVMEKMGVSEV

-624 KAEGYLMQR
+624 KAEQYLMQC
-633 LVEEGGQLEAPT
+633 LVEQGSQLEAPT